1 MIIELKQIK
10 TYSIIF
16 ICTVLL
22 FNCKKYPEGGCE
34 RRGPKNII
42 GVWKLSLYEVNGID
56 STELINYMGD
66 ETYKKVSIFKNVS
79 TVSVSYEGFNS
90 NSGHFEDNN
99 TRIVF
104 NSVESGR
111 KCVQFNGVNYCY
123 RSFLTP
129 EIKRTKW
136 EIVKLTA
143 KEFVFKNTGSAEYVI
158 KLIK

>member
-1 MIIELKQIK
+1 MKTIK
-10 TYSIIF
+10 TYLLIF
-16 ICTVLL
+16 ISTICL

-42 GVWKLSLYEVNGID
+42 GEWKLVLYEVNGID

-104 NSVESGR
+104 NSEEPGK
-111 KCVQFNGVNYCY
+111 KCNQFNNVNYCY

-143 KEFVFKNTGSAEYVI
+143 KEFVLKYTGSAEYVI